1 MGENFKLAKK
11 TVEEFEKINNDFINN
26 MEIICKET
34 WKITLDKIYGQNC
47 ILLKNDYLKYTSNK
61 KNVIIDMRIN
71 KILLDKVEN
80 IINYIINNINFGE
93 ITFYILKEYRGN
105 DDDVRIRYINNNEY
119 EIIFNQGSEG
129 YGNTYYYLIKKNNLF
144 EILKQIKKYSSEIN

>member
-26 MEIICKET
+26 MELICKET
-34 WKITLDKIYGQNC
+34 WKITLDKIYGKNC

-80 IINYIINNINFGE
+80 IINSIINNINFGE

-119 EIIFNQGSEG
+119 EIIFNKGTEG
-129 YGNTYYYLIKKNNLF
+129 YGNTYCYLIKKNNLF
-144 EILKQIKKYSSEIN
+144 EILKQIKKYSSELN

>member
-26 MEIICKET
+26 MELICKET
-34 WKITLDKIYGQNC
+34 WKITLDKIYGKNC

-119 EIIFNQGSEG
+119 EIIFNQGTEG
-129 YGNTYYYLIKKNNLF
+129 YGNTYYYLIKK
-144 EILKQIKKYSSEIN
+144 KQFI